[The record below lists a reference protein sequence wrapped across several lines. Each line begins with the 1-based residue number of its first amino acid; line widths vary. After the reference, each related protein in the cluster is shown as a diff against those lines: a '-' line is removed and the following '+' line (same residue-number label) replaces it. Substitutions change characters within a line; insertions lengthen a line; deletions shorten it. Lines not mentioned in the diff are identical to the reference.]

1 MTYTNETEAR
11 LTNEADARDEAMC
24 GSYLAADIRAA
35 LEEIKR
41 LRAEIARMEGTVYRV
56 PDEAMVRLTA
66 AALSGLL
73 ARTGIQPSEREQ
85 GMTVA
90 DLAGSRAVAYAA
102 AALRALKEHGSEEF
116 RPSASPGADDSA
128 APLAALRRKEH
139 PGDQPSRPP
148 PGSASDGGP
157 PRRVTPSPGT
167 EDAQARPSSPAPS
180 ARGAGARWIAPVM
193 ECSVCREVFQ
203 ECMRAEH
210 ERSPCWAASPAVSAR
225 QDAGAGE
232 EKPREGALKRLLDD
246 LEAYFDNRADVDHN
260 GERHVP
266 NEAMVLRARVDSAR
280 ADLLRRAPSS
290 LRGEPVDIG
299 EAPKFQGY
307 HGLWMQG
314 WDAARARALKMSSEP
329 EAKS

>member
-1 MTYTNETEAR
+1 MAY
-11 LTNEADARDEAMC
+11 DK
-24 GSYLAADIRAA
+24 DI
-35 LEEIKR
+35 EIKR
-41 LRAEIARMEGTVYRV
+41 LRRLVDWLQSDRV
-56 PDEAMVRLTA
+56 LE
-66 AALSGLL
+66 
-73 ARTGIQPSEREQ
+73 
-85 GMTVA
+85 
-90 DLAGSRAVAYAA
+90 
-102 AALRALKEHGSEEF
+102 LRATLDAAIRDTFCTLLKEHGSEEF
-116 RPSASPGADDSA
+116 RPSALPSLDDSSSL
-128 APLAALRRKEH
+128 LA
-139 PGDQPSRPP
+139 QPKV
-148 PGSASDGGP
+148 A
-157 PRRVTPSPGT
+157 PSPGT

-180 ARGAGARWIAPVM
+180 ARGAGARWIHHNLHS
-193 ECSVCREVFQ
+193 ECSKCGTFSVYVN
-203 ECMRAEH
+203 MDDH
-210 ERSPCWAASPAVSAR
+210 ERTCWPSPAVSAR